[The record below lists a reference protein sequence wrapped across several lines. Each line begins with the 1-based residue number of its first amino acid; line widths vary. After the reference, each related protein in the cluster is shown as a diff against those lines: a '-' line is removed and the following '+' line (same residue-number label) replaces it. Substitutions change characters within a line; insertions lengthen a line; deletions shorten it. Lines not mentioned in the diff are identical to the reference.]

1 MSKLLAIAIVCWGIF
16 FYQTAKA
23 GDYETATGAH
33 IITETIKGTDIDHQS
48 LLNAETQKLI
58 HQMSLDMI
66 NIVFQTMPN
75 YNKTNYV
82 PNLTGGTKPLK
93 NWKLEESKKFT
104 IAPAYNKGAYQV
116 INKKDIKDIGK

>member
-1 MSKLLAIAIVCWGIF
+1 MRIKSVKNMSKVYNWR
-16 FYQTAKA
+16 T
-23 GDYETATGAH
+23 DYDW
-33 IITETIKGTDIDHQS
+33 TDPNDHPVS
-48 LLNAETQKLI
+48 DK
-58 HQMSLDMI
+58 D
-66 NIVFQTMPN
+66 

>member
-16 FYQTAKA
+16 FYQTAEA
-23 GDYETATGAH
+23 SDYETATGAH

-75 YNKTNYV
+75 ILDGISAQLRQEADLRYKCGLQNDWIKYANK
-82 PNLTGGTKPLK
+82 
-93 NWKLEESKKFT
+93 ECDKF
-104 IAPAYNKGAYQV
+104 K
-116 INKKDIKDIGK
+116 